1 MSSATMSVRLE
12 PEVKKSLEQLCSEM
26 GMPVSTALNV
36 CAKAMIRS
44 WGFPFAVKGDIPNE
58 ETAQS
63 MRDTLEGK
71 NLSRT
76 FDSVDEMWE
85 DLNA

>member
-44 WGFPFAVKGDIPNE
+44 CVILW
-58 ETAQS
+58 Q
-63 MRDTLEGK
+63 
-71 NLSRT
+71 
-76 FDSVDEMWE
+76 
-85 DLNA
+85 